1 LAPAASR
8 GEIFAVK
15 SFENLL
21 RPTRIEVASLMRLSR
36 HPATEPCWSA
46 GVHRFDNPDSKG
58 AHALG
63 ACYATSTIELA
74 FAESVIHECER
85 FSQRVTSCLLRQVFT
100 EQTCLVRKHC
110 SVAE

>member
-1 LAPAASR
+1 MAPAASR

-21 RPTRIEVASLMRLSR
+21 RPTRIEVASLMRLIR

-63 ACYATSTIELA
+63 TCYATSTIELA

-85 FSQRVTSCLLRQVFT
+85 F
-100 EQTCLVRKHC
+100 
-110 SVAE
+110 VAESYELPAAAGLH